1 MPDQTARN
9 QFAFRPTGVAALLC
23 VLAGAIVY
31 QFFGNASQGYIH
43 TRSLFYWWSFQWFE
57 SAAET
62 QHGPL
67 IALAAVWLFWR
78 NLRGHERSP
87 TEVLDRANGR
97 ALAALLGGLALHLAG
112 YAMQQARISIV
123 SLLLFAWGVLVL
135 AGGRRLGRAA
145 IFPLAFMLFA
155 VPVNFVDTL
164 GFYLRLDVTA
174 WTYGIAQGLGVHLLR
189 NGTQLFSPDGHFQY
203 DVAAACSGIRSLVAL
218 LALALLVGYLNF
230 RSWWAWLVLAAAGL
244 PYVVAGNVVR
254 VLSVV
259 LLGEWFGQAAGER
272 VHSWSGALVFLA
284 VVGLLLAT
292 LPLLRRAGFK
302 PADEP
307 HDRASDSEVGRDR
320 WARRAFGNGA
330 PSGRALPK
338 TQDARVVA
346 VLVVVAAALVGVAAV
361 RLDARPAQ
369 AVAGVQLQADGVS
382 PVKLPESVGTEWFGR
397 SVDVSDVERAVLPAD
412 TGYSRRN
419 YVSLADLR
427 RQVFV
432 SVVLSGRDR
441 TSVHRPELCL
451 IGQGWSITGRAG
463 HVFAA
468 GGDSVPVTLL
478 TVEHAMAG
486 GQAGNVRSL
495 LAYWFVG
502 GEAVEPTHLGM
513 QARDAYDRLR
523 HLRADRWAYVV
534 VQTVIVEGDEAGAL
548 ARMQEV
554 LAGVWP
560 EIRSKPDGAK

>member
-1 MPDQTARN
+1 
-9 QFAFRPTGVAALLC
+9 
-23 VLAGAIVY
+23 
-31 QFFGNASQGYIH
+31 
-43 TRSLFYWWSFQWFE
+43 
-57 SAAET
+57 
-62 QHGPL
+62 
-67 IALAAVWLFWR
+67 
-78 NLRGHERSP
+78 
-87 TEVLDRANGR
+87 
-97 ALAALLGGLALHLAG
+97 
-112 YAMQQARISIV
+112 
-123 SLLLFAWGVLVL
+123 
-135 AGGRRLGRAA
+135 
-145 IFPLAFMLFA
+145 
-155 VPVNFVDTL
+155 
-164 GFYLRLDVTA
+164 
-174 WTYGIAQGLGVHLLR
+174 
-189 NGTQLFSPDGHFQY
+189 
-203 DVAAACSGIRSLVAL
+203 
-218 LALALLVGYLNF
+218 
-230 RSWWAWLVLAAAGL
+230 
-244 PYVVAGNVVR
+244 
-254 VLSVV
+254 
-259 LLGEWFGQAAGER
+259 
-272 VHSWSGALVFLA
+272 
-284 VVGLLLAT
+284 
-292 LPLLRRAGFK
+292 
-302 PADEP
+302 
-307 HDRASDSEVGRDR
+307 
-320 WARRAFGNGA
+320 
-330 PSGRALPK
+330 
-338 TQDARVVA
+338 VA

-463 HVFAA
+463 HEFAA

-513 QARDAYDRLR
+513 QAHDAYDRLR

>member
-1 MPDQTARN
+1 M
-9 QFAFRPTGVAALLC
+9 LL
-23 VLAGAIVY
+23 
-31 QFFGNASQGYIH
+31 
-43 TRSLFYWWSFQWFE
+43 
-57 SAAET
+57 
-62 QHGPL
+62 
-67 IALAAVWLFWR
+67 
-78 NLRGHERSP
+78 
-87 TEVLDRANGR
+87 
-97 ALAALLGGLALHLAG
+97 
-112 YAMQQARISIV
+112 
-123 SLLLFAWGVLVL
+123 
-135 AGGRRLGRAA
+135 
-145 IFPLAFMLFA
+145 A

-164 GFYLRLDVTA
+164 GFYLRLDVTN
-174 WTYGIAQGLGVHLLR
+174 WTYAIAQGLGVHLLR

-244 PYVVAGNVVR
+244 PYVVLGNVVR
-254 VLSVV
+254 VLTVV
-259 LLGEWFGQAAGER
+259 LLGEWFGQAAGEQA
-272 VHSWSGALVFLA
+272 HSWLGALVFLA

-307 HDRASDSEVGRDR
+307 GD
-320 WARRAFGNGA
+320 
-330 PSGRALPK
+330 
-338 TQDARVVA
+338 VVA
-346 VLVVVAAALVGVAAV
+346 RAPGRERVNAWFVAASVIIAAAV
-361 RLDARPAQ
+361 VCFAVIRLDARPPQ
-369 AVAGVQLQADGVS
+369 AVAGVRLQADGIS
-382 PVKLPESVGTEWFGR
+382 PVKLPESVGTDWFGR
-397 SVDVSDVERAVLPAD
+397 SVEVSDMERAVLPAD

-441 TSVHRPELCL
+441 TSIHRPELCL
-451 IGQGWSITGRAG
+451 IGQGWSITGRG
-463 HVFAA
+463 RHEFSA
-468 GGDSVPVTLL
+468 GGENVPVTLL
-478 TVEHAMAG
+478 TVEHAVAG
-486 GQAGNVRSL
+486 AKAGSVRSL

-502 GEAVEPTHLGM
+502 GEAVEPTHFGM

-534 VQTVIVEGDEAGAL
+534 VQTVVVGADEAGAL

-560 EIRSKPDGAK
+560 AIRSRPDGAK

>member
-9 QFAFRPTGVAALLC
+9 QFAFRPARAAALLC
-23 VLAGAIVY
+23 ILAGAIVY
-31 QFFGNASQGYIH
+31 QFLGNASQGYIH
-43 TRSLFYWWSFQWFE
+43 TRSLFYWWSSQWFE

-67 IALAAVWLFWR
+67 ILLAAVWLFWR
-78 NLRGHERSP
+78 NLRRRERLP
-87 TEVLDRANGR
+87 AELPDRANGR
-97 ALAALLGGLALHLAG
+97 ALAALLAGLALHLAG
-112 YAMQQARISIV
+112 YAMQQARVSIV
-123 SLLLFAWGVLVL
+123 SLLLFGWGVLVL
-135 AGGRRLGRAA
+135 AGGRRWGRAA
-145 IFPLAFMLFA
+145 VFPLVFMLLA

-164 GFYLRLDVTA
+164 GFYLRLDVTN
-174 WTYGIAQGLGVHLLR
+174 WTYSIAQGLGVHLLR
-189 NGTQLFSPDGHFQY
+189 NGTQLFSPNGHFQY

-244 PYVVAGNVVR
+244 PYVVLGNVVR
-254 VLSVV
+254 VLTIV

-272 VHSWSGALVFLA
+272 LHSWSGALVFLA
-284 VVGLLLAT
+284 VIGLLLAT
-292 LPLLRRAGFK
+292 LPLLRRVGFK
-302 PADEP
+302 PAGEP
-307 HDRASDSEVGRDR
+307 GDVESE
-320 WARRAFGNGA
+320 A
-330 PSGRALPK
+330 PSLERVNPW
-338 TQDARVVA
+338 VVA
-346 VLVVVAAALVGVAAV
+346 TLTVAASVGLFLAVA
-361 RLDARPAQ
+361 RLDMRPPQ
-369 AVAGVQLQADGVS
+369 AVAGVRLQADGVS
-382 PVKLPESVGTEWFGR
+382 PVKLPESVGTDWFGR
-397 SVDVSDVERAVLPAD
+397 SVEVSDVERAVLPAD

-441 TSVHRPELCL
+441 TSIHRPELCL
-451 IGQGWSITGRAG
+451 IGQGWSITGRARHEFSVG
-463 HVFAA
+463 SE
-468 GGDSVPVTLL
+468 SVPVTLL
-478 TVEHAMAG
+478 AVEHAVAG
-486 GQAGNVRSL
+486 AKPGNVRSL

-560 EIRSKPDGAK
+560 EIRSRSDSSK